1 MPLKTTTL
9 ARWKVKYQRATGYI
23 ALGTFVIV
31 LYGLVRDLHAS
42 PFFPFRMPF
51 WVFILVFFG
60 LAAAGIVILADL
72 DWRFI
77 FMNEQAQSTLK
88 NPLLYTIIFQSAWLL
103 THHGKPV
110 NDLEERLRQAYRN
123 VGVEEEF
130 DRALR
135 ELRQ

>member
-1 MPLKTTTL
+1 MRSNTL
-9 ARWKVKYQRATGYI
+9 ARWKVKYQRATSYI
-23 ALGTFVIV
+23 ALGTFAIV

-42 PFFPFRMPF
+42 PFFPVMMPF
-51 WVFILVFFG
+51 WMFVVIFFG
-60 LAAAGIVILADL
+60 LAAVGIVILADL

-77 FMNEQAQSTLK
+77 FMQEQAQSTLK

-103 THHGKPV
+103 THHGKPA
-110 NDLEERLRQAYRN
+110 DGLEERLREAYRN